1 MLEPSLR
8 RCASH
13 YSKDFGFTLKA
24 SVGDILF
31 ELKGKGGMPQV
42 HGQRIFD
49 RRQIAA
55 GLLASLAAPRAIR
68 AEPAAAEFYRGKT
81 VRILVGSPPG
91 GGYDIYARL
100 VAPALGQKLGA
111 TVLVENKDGNGGL
124 AALATLLVRPA
135 DGLTIMNGSAEAAII
150 SQMLARPG
158 AIWDVTK
165 LQWLAKMAS
174 APKLWFAGK
183 GGRYPSI
190 ADAMKADPLTWS
202 ATGPADDIS
211 DVQSV
216 ISYVLGL
223 KSKIVTGYRGSGD
236 MSLAVIRNEVDSGLL
251 SADSAL
257 PHIDSIK
264 PLALFGA
271 RRWKHLPD
279 VPTLSEAAALPP
291 DKTWIVTLREQI
303 GEAQRAVVAAPGVP
317 PDRVDYLRGV
327 LTEVLTD
334 PAVIEE
340 GAKTN
345 REIEY
350 MSGADLQ
357 KLVGDLMKAAGPR
370 LAEFHKIVIET
381 YF

>member
-1 MLEPSLR
+1 
-8 RCASH
+8 
-13 YSKDFGFTLKA
+13 
-24 SVGDILF
+24 
-31 ELKGKGGMPQV
+31 MPRV
-42 HGQRIFD
+42 HSQRIFN
-49 RRQIAA
+49 RRQVIAA
-55 GLLASLAAPRAIR
+55 GLAALVAPRAVR

-100 VAPALGQKLGA
+100 VAPALAEKLGA

-135 DGLTIMNGSAEAAII
+135 DGLTIMNGSAEAAIL

-174 APKLWFAGK
+174 APKLWFVGK
-183 GGRYPSI
+183 EARYPSV
-190 ADAMKADPLTWS
+190 ADAMKADRLTWS

-216 ISYVLGL
+216 ISYVVGL

-257 PHIDSIK
+257 QHIDSIK

-279 VPTLSEAAALPP
+279 VPTLSEAAALPA
-291 DKTWIVTLREQI
+291 DKTWIVELREQI
-303 GEAQRAVVAAPGVP
+303 GEAQRAMVAAPDVP
-317 PDRVDYLRGV
+317 PDRVDYLRSV
-327 LTEVLTD
+327 FAEVLTD
-334 PAVIEE
+334 PAVLDE

-370 LAEFHKIVIET
+370 LPEFKKIVLDT

>member
-1 MLEPSLR
+1 ML
-8 RCASH
+8 
-13 YSKDFGFTLKA
+13 
-24 SVGDILF
+24 
-31 ELKGKGGMPQV
+31 
-42 HGQRIFD
+42 D
-49 RRQIAA
+49 RRQFAAA
-55 GLLASLAAPRAIR
+55 GAATLVASFAAPVR
-68 AEPAAAEFYRGKT
+68 AETAADFYRGKT

-100 VAPALGQKLGA
+100 VTPALAAKLGA

-150 SQMLARPG
+150 SQMLGRPG
-158 AIWDVTK
+158 VTWDVTK
-165 LQWLAKMAS
+165 LNWLAKLAA
-174 APKLWFAGK
+174 APKLWFVGK
-183 GGRYPSI
+183 DARYQSV
-190 ADAMKADPLTWS
+190 ADAMKADRLSWS

-211 DVQSV
+211 DVQAV

-236 MSLAVIRNEVDSGLL
+236 MSLAVIRNEVDAGLL

-257 PHIDSIK
+257 QHIGEIK

-271 RRWKHLPD
+271 KRWRHLPD
-279 VPTLSEAAALPP
+279 VPTLGEAAALPA

-303 GEAQRAVVAAPGVP
+303 GEAQRAMVAAPDVP
-317 PDRVDYLRGV
+317 PDRIDHLRGV
-327 LTEVLTD
+327 FAEVLTD
-334 PAVIEE
+334 PAVLEE

-350 MSGADLQ
+350 MSGRDLQ
-357 KLVGDLMKAAGPR
+357 RLVGELMAAAGPR
-370 LAEFHKIVIET
+370 LPEFHKIVLDT

>member
-1 MLEPSLR
+1 MPR
-8 RCASH
+8 VH
-13 YSKDFGFTLKA
+13 SKRMFN
-24 SVGDILF
+24 
-31 ELKGKGGMPQV
+31 
-42 HGQRIFD
+42 
-49 RRQIAA
+49 RRQVTAA
-55 GLLASLAAPRAIR
+55 VMAALLAPRAIR

-100 VAPALGQKLGA
+100 VAPALAQKLGA

-135 DGLTIMNGSAEAAII
+135 DGLTIMNGSAEAAIL

-174 APKLWFAGK
+174 APKLWFVGK
-183 GGRYPSI
+183 EARYPSV
-190 ADAMKADPLTWS
+190 ADAMKAERLTWS

-216 ISYVLGL
+216 ISYVVGL

-257 PHIDSIK
+257 QHIDSIK

-271 RRWKHLPD
+271 KRWKHLPD
-279 VPTLSEAAALPP
+279 VPTLSEAASLPA
-291 DKTWIVTLREQI
+291 DKTWIVKLREDI
-303 GEAQRAVVAAPGVP
+303 GEAQRAMVAAPDVP
-317 PDRVDYLRGV
+317 PDRVDYLRSV
-327 LTEVLTD
+327 FSEVLTD
-334 PAVIEE
+334 PVVLDE

-357 KLVGDLMKAAGPR
+357 KLVGELMVAAGPR
-370 LAEFHKIVIET
+370 LPEFKRVVLDT

>member
-1 MLEPSLR
+1 MRPHHLKHRSPGRSL
-8 RCASH
+8 
-13 YSKDFGFTLKA
+13 L
-24 SVGDILF
+24 
-31 ELKGKGGMPQV
+31 
-42 HGQRIFD
+42 D
-49 RRQIAA
+49 RRQFAAA
-55 GLLASLAAPRAIR
+55 GAATLLASLAAPVR
-68 AEPAAAEFYRGKT
+68 AETAAEFYRGKT
-81 VRILVGSPPG
+81 VRVLVGSPPG

-100 VAPALGQKLGA
+100 VTPALAAKLGA

-150 SQMLARPG
+150 SQMLGRPG
-158 AIWDVTK
+158 VTWDVTK
-165 LQWLAKMAS
+165 LNWLAKLAA
-174 APKLWFAGK
+174 APKLWFVGK
-183 GGRYPSI
+183 DARYQSV
-190 ADAMKADPLTWS
+190 ADAMKADKLTWS

-211 DVQSV
+211 DVQAV

-236 MSLAVIRNEVDSGLL
+236 MSLAVIRNEVDAGLL

-257 PHIDSIK
+257 QHIGEIR

-271 RRWKHLPD
+271 RRWRHLPD
-279 VPTLSEAAALPP
+279 VPTISEAAALPA

-303 GEAQRAVVAAPGVP
+303 GEAQRAMVAAPDVP
-317 PDRVDYLRGV
+317 PDRIDYLRGAFA
-327 LTEVLTD
+327 EVLTD
-334 PAVIEE
+334 PAVLEE

-357 KLVGDLMKAAGPR
+357 RLVGELMAAAGPR
-370 LAEFHKIVIET
+370 LPEFHKIVLDT